1 MMNKPSNTLENMSQS
16 LALCQQ
22 GHASTTQMVRH
33 WRVDAAHLPLPDRY
47 GEVLNQLLDRMESSA
62 LFTEESCSFSQQ
74 DQLAS
79 LTMWLDKARQ
89 HIAQQD
95 SAKPAEGQP

>member
-1 MMNKPSNTLENMSQS
+1 MMNKPTTTLENMSQT

-22 GHASTTQMVRH
+22 GHASTTQLVRN
-33 WRVDAAHLPLPDRY
+33 WRVDAASLPLPDRY
-47 GEVLNQLLDRMESSA
+47 GQVLNQLLDRMESSA

-79 LTMWLDKARQ
+79 LQIWLEKARQ
-89 HIAQQD
+89 QMERQEA
-95 SAKPAEGQP
+95 PNPP